1 MNQIILWDFPGGSDG
16 KVSAYNEGDPDS
28 IRVGKISWRRKWQP
42 IPVFLSGKCH
52 GWRRLVGYSP
62 WGRKE
67 LDTTERLQCQC
78 QSIF

>member
-42 IPVFLSGKCH
+42 IPVFLSGEIH
-52 GWRRLVGYSP
+52 HRNA
-62 WGRKE
+62 E
-67 LDTTERLQCQC
+67 LSWLQCHPEPC
-78 QSIF
+78 S